1 MYIHYTKQLYDF
13 LVISDRAQSNMVWN
27 LQNKLS
33 LPSNKNGQWRKDKSL
48 PWSNFETYYLIW
60 WTVLATNKIP
70 AYTDKKAEKLFT
82 AQHHHLAAQTNEMMP
97 RTSKAHHTLPTTS
110 ARLLLYNNAGW

>member
-33 LPSNKNGQWRKDKSL
+33 PPQPPANKNGQWRKDKSL

-60 WTVLATNKIP
+60 WTVLATIHKIP
-70 AYTDKKAEKLFT
+70 AYADKKAGETIHSPTPPPGCPNQWNDAPHK
-82 AQHHHLAAQTNEMMP
+82 QSPPHLANHSTAPPVQ
-97 RTSKAHHTLPTTS
+97 
-110 ARLLLYNNAGW
+110 